1 MRPQLIVA
9 VIVEPLHSCLLDRAV
24 HPLDLTIRPRM
35 VWLGQSVFDPV
46 GLADHIE
53 PHWPRMDGVSV
64 SGLFSELD
72 AVICQDRVDFVRHG
86 FKHML
91 QELPS
96 SASIRRLNELG
107 DSELA
112 GAVNSNKQI

>member
-1 MRPQLIVA
+1 MCSQLVVA
-9 VIVEPLHSCLLDRAV
+9 VIMEPLHGCLLDRAV

-53 PHWPRMDGVSV
+53 THWSGMDGISV

-72 AVICQDRVDFVRHG
+72 APRPRQIDLNQWR
-86 FKHML
+86 
-91 QELPS
+91 PS
-96 SASIRRLNELG
+96 
-107 DSELA
+107 
-112 GAVNSNKQI
+112 GALSYSPIFGQIFA